1 MNASGFRRGRR
12 AIAGVL
18 LLSLAFA
25 ACAPVSTPAQPTD
38 APAEPSALV
47 TSNGFVCP
55 EPSPRAEVT
64 SKQINLFLWT
74 EYVPADI
81 IECFSLVY
89 DIQVNQEY
97 FSSNE
102 ELDAK
107 LRAGA
112 AGYDIVHPSDYIINV
127 MIRGGLLQEL
137 DKSRLSNLAN
147 LNPGYLELYGD
158 QADYVSPYQLGTQ
171 AIVYNSAVVENP
183 PTSWADLWSPEY
195 ENRLVMID
203 DTRVI
208 IGMALLTLGYDIN
221 TSDAAQ
227 LAEAEDRL
235 KELASTNVKMWDSDS
250 PKTALIAGDAD
261 LGVVWNGEAF
271 LALQE
276 LDTIEYVLPSEGA
289 ILFQDG
295 FAIPT
300 DAPHIDAAYAWMN
313 YLLQG
318 DVAWLLLQDYPYTV
332 PNQAA
337 LDFAQANH
345 PDVYAAYAESNITNA
360 SPEDLQNT
368 HRVED
373 VGDALQLYDRVW
385 TEIKGGS

>member
-12 AIAGVL
+12 TMAGVL

-25 ACAPVSTPAQPTD
+25 ACAPASVPDEPTTTG
-38 APAEPSALV
+38 AENAKV
-47 TSNGFVCP
+47 TSSGFVCP
-55 EPSPRAEVT
+55 EPTPRAEVT

-81 IECFSLVY
+81 IECFGLVY
-89 DIQVNQEY
+89 GVEVNQEF

-112 AGYDIVHPSDYIINV
+112 SGYDIVHPSDYIINV
-127 MIRGGLLQEL
+127 MIRSGLLEKL
-137 DKSRLSNLAN
+137 DKAKLPNLAN
-147 LNPGYLELYGD
+147 LDPGYLALYGD

-171 AIVYNSAVVENP
+171 AIIYNSAKVENP
-183 PTSWADLWSPEY
+183 PKSWADLWSPEY

-208 IGMALLTLGYDIN
+208 IGMTLLTLGYDVN
-221 TSDAAQ
+221 ATDPAQ
-227 LAEAEDRL
+227 LAEAEAKL
-235 KELASTNVKMWDSDS
+235 KELARNNVKLWDSDS

-271 LALQE
+271 LAKQE
-276 LDTIEYVLPSEGA
+276 LETIEYVLPTEGA

-295 FAIPT
+295 FAVPT
-300 DAPHIDAAYAWMN
+300 NAPHTDAAYAWMN
-313 YLLQG
+313 YLLQP
-318 DVAWLLLQDYPYTV
+318 DVAWLLLKDYPYTV
-332 PNQAA
+332 PNRAA
-337 LDFAQANH
+337 LDFAKANH
-345 PDVYAAYAESNITNA
+345 PDVYAAYADSTITNA

-385 TEIKGGS
+385 TEIKGGN

>member
-12 AIAGVL
+12 TMAGVL

-25 ACAPVSTPAQPTD
+25 ACAPASVPDEPTTTG
-38 APAEPSALV
+38 AENAKV
-47 TSNGFVCP
+47 TSSGFVCP
-55 EPSPRAEVT
+55 EPTPRAEVT

-81 IECFSLVY
+81 IECFGLVY
-89 DIQVNQEY
+89 GVEVNQEF

-112 AGYDIVHPSDYIINV
+112 SGYDIVHPSDYIINV
-127 MIRGGLLQEL
+127 MIRSGLLEKL
-137 DKSRLSNLAN
+137 DKAKLPNLAN
-147 LNPGYLELYGD
+147 LDPGYLALYGD

-171 AIVYNSAVVENP
+171 AIIYNSAKVENP
-183 PTSWADLWSPEY
+183 PKSWADLWSPEY

-208 IGMALLTLGYDIN
+208 IGMTLLTLGYDVN
-221 TSDAAQ
+221 ATDPAQ
-227 LAEAEDRL
+227 LAEAEAKL
-235 KELASTNVKMWDSDS
+235 KELAKNNVKLWDSDS

-271 LALQE
+271 LAKQE
-276 LDTIEYVLPSEGA
+276 LETIEYVLPTEGA

-295 FAIPT
+295 FAVPT
-300 DAPHIDAAYAWMN
+300 NAPHTDAAYAWMN
-313 YLLQG
+313 YLLQP
-318 DVAWLLLQDYPYTV
+318 DVAWLLLKDYPYTV
-332 PNQAA
+332 PNRAA
-337 LDFAQANH
+337 LDFAKANH
-345 PDVYAAYAESNITNA
+345 PDVYAAYADSTITNA

-385 TEIKGGS
+385 TEIKGGN

>member
-12 AIAGVL
+12 ATAGVL

-25 ACAPVSTPAQPTD
+25 ACAPVTT
-38 APAEPSALV
+38 PAEPTSSAAETAKT
-47 TSNGFVCP
+47 TSTGFVCP

-74 EYVPADI
+74 EYIPADI
-81 IECFSLVY
+81 LECFGLVY
-89 DIQVNQEY
+89 GIEVNQEF

-112 AGYDIVHPSDYIINV
+112 SGYDIVHPSDYIINV
-127 MIRGGLLQEL
+127 MIRSGMLEKL
-137 DKSRLSNLAN
+137 DKSRLPNLAN
-147 LNPGYLELYGD
+147 LDPGYLALYGD

-171 AIVYNSAVVENP
+171 AIVYDSARVPNP
-183 PTSWADLWSPEY
+183 PKSWADLWSPDY
-195 ENRLVMID
+195 ANRLVMID

-208 IGMALLTLGYDIN
+208 IGMTLLTLGYDIN
-221 TSDAAQ
+221 TKDPAQ
-227 LAEAEDRL
+227 LAEAEARL
-235 KELASTNVKMWDSDS
+235 KELAKNNVKLWDSDS

-271 LALQE
+271 LAKQE
-276 LDTIEYVLPSEGA
+276 LPTIEYVLPTEGA

-295 FAIPT
+295 FAVPT
-300 DAPHIDAAYAWMN
+300 GAPHADAAYAWMN

-318 DVAWLLLQDYPYTV
+318 DVAWLLLKDYPYTV
-332 PNQAA
+332 PNRAA
-337 LDFAQANH
+337 LDYAKANQ
-345 PDVYAAYAESNITNA
+345 PDVYAAYADSNITNA
-360 SPEDLQNT
+360 SPEDLKNT

-385 TEIKGGS
+385 TEIKGGN

>member
-12 AIAGVL
+12 TMAGVL

-25 ACAPVSTPAQPTD
+25 ACAPASVPDEPTTTGAED
-38 APAEPSALV
+38 ARV

-55 EPSPRAEVT
+55 EPTPRAEVT

-81 IECFSLVY
+81 IECFGLVY
-89 DIQVNQEY
+89 GVEVNQEF

-107 LRAGA
+107 LRAGSS
-112 AGYDIVHPSDYIINV
+112 GYDIVHPSDYIINV
-127 MIRGGLLQEL
+127 MIRSGLLQKL
-137 DKSRLSNLAN
+137 DKSKLPNLVN
-147 LNPGYLELYGD
+147 LDPGYLALYGD

-171 AIVYNSAVVENP
+171 AIIYNSAKVENP
-183 PTSWADLWSPEY
+183 PKSWADLWSPEY

-208 IGMALLTLGYDIN
+208 IGMALLTLGYDVN
-221 TSDAAQ
+221 TTDPAQ
-227 LAEAEDRL
+227 LAEAEAKL
-235 KELASTNVKMWDSDS
+235 KELARNNVKLWDSDS

-271 LALQE
+271 LAKQE
-276 LDTIEYVLPSEGA
+276 LETIEYVLPTEGA

-295 FAIPT
+295 FAVPT
-300 DAPHIDAAYAWMN
+300 NAPHADAAYAWMN
-313 YLLQG
+313 YLLQP
-318 DVAWLLLQDYPYTV
+318 DVAWLLLKDYPYTV
-332 PNQAA
+332 PNRAA
-337 LDFAQANH
+337 LDFAKANH
-345 PDVYAAYAESNITNA
+345 PDVYAAYADSTITNA

-385 TEIKGGS
+385 TEIKGGN

>member
-12 AIAGVL
+12 TMAGVL

-25 ACAPVSTPAQPTD
+25 ACTPASVPDEPTATGAD
-38 APAEPSALV
+38 NAKV
-47 TSNGFVCP
+47 TSSGFVCP
-55 EPSPRAEVT
+55 EPTPRAEVT

-81 IECFSLVY
+81 IECFGLVY
-89 DIQVNQEY
+89 GVEVNQEF

-112 AGYDIVHPSDYIINV
+112 SGYDIVHPSDYIINV
-127 MIRGGLLQEL
+127 MIRGSLLQKL
-137 DKSRLSNLAN
+137 DKSKLPNLVN
-147 LNPGYLELYGD
+147 IDPGYLALYGD

-171 AIVYNSAVVENP
+171 AIIYNSAKVENP
-183 PTSWADLWSPEY
+183 PKSWADLWSPEY

-221 TSDAAQ
+221 TTDPAQ
-227 LAEAEDRL
+227 LAEAEAKL
-235 KELASTNVKMWDSDS
+235 KELAKNNVKLWDSDS

-271 LALQE
+271 LAKQE
-276 LDTIEYVLPSEGA
+276 LDTIEYVLPTEGA

-300 DAPHIDAAYAWMN
+300 NAPHIDASYAWMN
-313 YLLQG
+313 YLLQP
-318 DVAWLLLQDYPYTV
+318 DVAWLLLKDYPYTV
-332 PNQAA
+332 PNRAA
-337 LDFAQANH
+337 LDFAKANH
-345 PDVYAAYAESNITNA
+345 PDVYAAYADSTITNA
-360 SPEDLQNT
+360 SPADLQNT

-373 VGDALQLYDRVW
+373 VGEALQLYDRVW
-385 TEIKGGS
+385 TEIKGGN

>member
-1 MNASGFRRGRR
+1 M
-12 AIAGVL
+12 AGVL

-25 ACAPVSTPAQPTD
+25 ACTPASVPDQPTTTGAD
-38 APAEPSALV
+38 SAKV
-47 TSNGFVCP
+47 TSSGFVCP
-55 EPSPRAEVT
+55 EPTPRAEVT

-81 IECFSLVY
+81 IECFGLVY
-89 DIQVNQEY
+89 GVEVNQEF

-112 AGYDIVHPSDYIINV
+112 SGYDIVHPSDYIINV
-127 MIRGGLLQEL
+127 MIRGGLLQKL
-137 DKSRLSNLAN
+137 DKSKLPNLSNID
-147 LNPGYLELYGD
+147 PGYLALYGD

-171 AIVYNSAVVENP
+171 AIIYNSAKVANP
-183 PTSWADLWSPEY
+183 PKSWADLWSPEY
-195 ENRLVMID
+195 ANRLVMID

-208 IGMALLTLGYDIN
+208 IGMTLLTLGYDIN
-221 TSDAAQ
+221 TTDPAQ
-227 LAEAEDRL
+227 LAEAEAKL
-235 KELASTNVKMWDSDS
+235 KELAKTNVKLWDSDS

-271 LALQE
+271 LAKKE
-276 LDTIEYVLPSEGA
+276 LDTIEYVLPTEGA

-300 DAPHIDAAYAWMN
+300 NAPHIDASYAWMN
-313 YLLQG
+313 YLLQP
-318 DVAWLLLQDYPYTV
+318 DVAWLLLKDYPYTV
-332 PNQAA
+332 PNRAA
-337 LDFAQANH
+337 LDFARANH
-345 PDVYAAYAESNITNA
+345 PDVYAAYADSTITNA
-360 SPEDLQNT
+360 SPADLQNT

-373 VGDALQLYDRVW
+373 VGEALQLYDRVW
-385 TEIKGGS
+385 TEIKGGN

>member
-12 AIAGVL
+12 ATAGVL

-25 ACAPVSTPAQPTD
+25 ACAPVTT
-38 APAEPSALV
+38 PAEPTLSAEESTKT
-47 TSNGFVCP
+47 TSSGFVCP

-74 EYVPADI
+74 EYIPADI
-81 IECFSLVY
+81 VECFGLVY
-89 DIQVNQEY
+89 GVEVNQEY

-112 AGYDIVHPSDYIINV
+112 SGYDIVHPSDYIINV
-127 MIRGGLLQEL
+127 MIRSGLLEKL
-137 DKSRLSNLAN
+137 DKTRLSNLGN
-147 LNPGYLELYGD
+147 IDPGYLALYGD

-183 PTSWADLWSPEY
+183 PASWADLWDPEF

-221 TSDAAQ
+221 TADPAQ
-227 LAEAEDRL
+227 LAEAEERL
-235 KELASTNVKMWDSDS
+235 RALASTNVKLWDSDS

-271 LALQE
+271 LAQQE
-276 LDTIEYVLPSEGA
+276 LATIEYVLPTEGA

-295 FAIPT
+295 FAVPT
-300 DAPHIDAAYAWMN
+300 GAPHADAAYAWMN

-318 DVAWLLLQDYPYTV
+318 DVAWLLLKDYPYTV
-332 PNQAA
+332 PNRAA
-337 LDFAQANH
+337 LDYAQANQ
-345 PDVYAAYAESNITNA
+345 PEVYALYANSTITNA

-385 TEIKGGS
+385 TEIKGGN

>member
-12 AIAGVL
+12 TMAGVL

-25 ACAPVSTPAQPTD
+25 ACTPASVPDEPTTTG
-38 APAEPSALV
+38 AENAKV
-47 TSNGFVCP
+47 TSSGFVCP
-55 EPSPRAEVT
+55 EPTPRAEVT

-81 IECFSLVY
+81 IECFGLVY
-89 DIQVNQEY
+89 GVEVNQEF

-112 AGYDIVHPSDYIINV
+112 SGYDIVHPSDYIINV
-127 MIRGGLLQEL
+127 MIRGSLLQKL
-137 DKSRLSNLAN
+137 DKSKLPNLVN
-147 LNPGYLELYGD
+147 IDPGYLALYGD

-171 AIVYNSAVVENP
+171 AIIYNSAKVENP
-183 PTSWADLWSPEY
+183 PKSWADLWSPEY

-221 TSDAAQ
+221 TTDPAQ
-227 LAEAEDRL
+227 LAEAEAKL
-235 KELASTNVKMWDSDS
+235 KELAKNNVKLWDSDS

-271 LALQE
+271 LAKQE
-276 LDTIEYVLPSEGA
+276 LDTIEYVLPTEGA

-300 DAPHIDAAYAWMN
+300 NAPHIDASYAWMN
-313 YLLQG
+313 YLLQP
-318 DVAWLLLQDYPYTV
+318 DVAWLLLKDYPYTV
-332 PNQAA
+332 PNRAA
-337 LDFAQANH
+337 LDFAKANH
-345 PDVYAAYAESNITNA
+345 PDVYAAYADSTITNA
-360 SPEDLQNT
+360 SPADLQNT

-373 VGDALQLYDRVW
+373 VGEALQLYDRVW
-385 TEIKGGS
+385 TEIKGGN